1 MKKMLFVIVLCEIS
15 IAAWIVNGELFQ
27 LVAVFAFRVLITSV
41 CATFLFMLTLY
52 RDDDDSMTKNNY
64 GPELSDKYIG
74 GDGLF

>member
-1 MKKMLFVIVLCEIS
+1 MKKMLFVIVLYEIS

-64 GPELSDKYIG
+64 GPELNDKYIG